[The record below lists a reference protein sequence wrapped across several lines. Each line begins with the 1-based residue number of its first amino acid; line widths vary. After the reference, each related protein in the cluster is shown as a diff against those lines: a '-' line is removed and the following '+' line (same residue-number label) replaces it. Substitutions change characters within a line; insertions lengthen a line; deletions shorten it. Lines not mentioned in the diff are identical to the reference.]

1 MLLLRAL
8 LFLLLVPA
16 LAAAQKG
23 KPHYGSFFNSDSFWH
38 TLVQEPPLAGSEACI
53 PEPAIIVASNRKP
66 APGALRFMSEA
77 RDEDSL
83 RFYFVFARG
92 GKWHVARVPGL
103 RAAVAQMR
111 CDGGRRNRDW
121 VIYTEG
127 MGKVFTTDL
136 NRAFSM
142 AQLYGVN
149 VLLLDYPSIRSDR
162 GSLRNFYFARA
173 SAKQAACDFLPV
185 LDSFRRLRSEGLT
198 GNGRLT
204 LFFHSLGNQVMRELA
219 LGKGLACL
227 NDGVWADNLVLN
239 APCVPRRHAAE
250 WIDRIGFARR
260 IFIHYNPHDATL
272 KWARIAGF
280 HGILGERPKRPL
292 SRRAQYVNFNLLC
305 DGGHSNFLS
314 LHGRAPAKPEAIDY
328 YRVVLHGEAP
338 DPKVFTNLKRSC
350 YYGIGKDIW
359 PQM

>member
-1 MLLLRAL
+1 MLLRL
-8 LFLLLVPA
+8 LFFLLLLPA
-16 LAAAQKG
+16 LAFAQKG

-38 TLVQEPPLAGSEACI
+38 SLVQEPPLASNEACI
-53 PEPAIIVASNRKP
+53 TEPAIIVASNRKP
-66 APGALRFMSEA
+66 AAGVRFMSEA

-103 RAAVAQMR
+103 RAAVAHMQ
-111 CDGGRRNRDW
+111 CDAGRRDRDW

-127 MGKVFTTDL
+127 MGKIFATDL

-142 AQLYGVN
+142 AKLYEVN

-162 GSLRNFYFARA
+162 GNLRNFYFARA

-185 LDSFRRLRSEGLT
+185 LDSFRRLRSEGLA
-198 GNGRLT
+198 GNARLT

-219 LGKGLACL
+219 LGKGLGCL
-227 NDGVWADNLVLN
+227 NDAAWVDNLVLN
-239 APCVPRRHAAE
+239 APCVPRRNAAE
-250 WIDRIGFARR
+250 WIDKIAFARR

-272 KWARIAGF
+272 KWARIASF
-280 HGILGERPKRPL
+280 HAILGERPTHPL
-292 SRRAQYVNFNLLC
+292 SRKVQYVNFNLLC

-314 LHGRAPAKPEAIDY
+314 LHGRRPAMPEAIDY